1 MMQRRPVKKSP
12 QLSPTTR
19 ILLVIIVALVL
30 LAIWLLSPSGSSAL
44 HRDKGDLGLRL
55 GLDLKGGTQLLYQ
68 ADANAIVGNATL
80 AEAMDGVKKII
91 ENRVDAYG
99 VTEPVV
105 QIQGTDKILVQLP
118 GVTIDEA
125 QKLVGQMAKLDFRE
139 NPSGDGTTWVIA
151 TDVIDGQTYNLT
163 GEYLKPNA
171 KVQLV
176 GTTGTTPEVAI
187 EFTDLG
193 ATMFY
198 DVTYRNWHK
207 SLAIFLDDQLISAP
221 TVLPDSTTQEGISGG
236 KAIISGKNMDINAC
250 RTLALQLNAGA
261 MPIPL
266 GSVDPSTGVF
276 QAGDPLDM
284 SSVDP
289 TLGAD
294 FVHRAVV
301 GGIIGLLIVM
311 LFMILYYRGLGGVA
325 CIALVIYAVLVLAIF
340 KLIPVTLTLAGI
352 GGFVV
357 SLGMAVD
364 ANVLIFERMKE
375 ELRAGRTL
383 GAAIEA
389 GFDRAWSAIRDSNIT
404 TFIACIVL
412 YWFGGHIIEN
422 SQVKGFALT
431 LFIGVAVSMFT
442 AITVSHMLLRVSAT
456 SQTARRLLL
465 PKTET
470 KEDSKV

>member
-1 MMQRRPVKKSP
+1 MQRRPVKKSP
-12 QLSPTTR
+12 QLSQTTR
-19 ILLVIIVALVL
+19 ILLVIIVVLVL

-68 ADANAIVGNATL
+68 ADASAIAGNATL
-80 AEAMDGVKKII
+80 AEAMDGVKKVIQ
-91 ENRVDAYG
+91 NRVDAYG
-99 VTEPVV
+99 VTEPVI

-118 GVTIDEA
+118 GVTTDEA
-125 QKLVGQMAKLDFRE
+125 QKLVGQIAELDFRE
-139 NPSGDGTTWVIA
+139 HPAGNDTAWVLA
-151 TDVIDGQTYNLT
+151 TDIIGGQTYNLT
-163 GEYLKPNA
+163 GLYLKPNA
-171 KVQLV
+171 KVQLT

-187 EFTDLG
+187 EFNDLG

-236 KAIISGKNMDINAC
+236 KAVISGANMDIDAC

-261 MPIPL
+261 MPVPL

-301 GGIIGLLIVM
+301 AGVIGLLVVM
-311 LFMILYYRGLGGVA
+311 LFMLLYYRGLGAVA
-325 CIALVIYAVLVLAIF
+325 CIALLIYTALVLAIF

-352 GGFVV
+352 AGFVV

-383 GAAIEA
+383 AAAVDA
-389 GFDRAWSAIRDSNIT
+389 GFDRAWSAIRDSNIN
-404 TFIACIVL
+404 TFIVCIVL

-442 AITVSHMLLRVSAT
+442 AITASHSLLRISIT
-456 SQTARRLLL
+456 SPTARRLLL
-465 PKTET
+465 SATGQ
-470 KEDSKV
+470 KENTGVQ